1 VIPASMA
8 RASIAIDSSRG
19 VGSPKFMVPSTNG
32 AISTPVGP
40 NGRIGVAIA
49 GVWHDARVDESPAPA
64 PPAAV
69 AVVGTGNLDTTV
81 RVPRLPVDGENV
93 VGDVVSIA
101 PGGKGVNQ
109 AVAAARLGAHTA
121 LVACVGDDPAG
132 DRLLAALAEEP
143 GLALG
148 GVRRVTGATGTAF
161 VAIDSAGAT
170 TIVSARGANAHLDDE
185 HVHRNGVTIGG
196 AAVVLAQL
204 GVPVA
209 AVRAALEI
217 ARSVGTT
224 TVLDPCPP
232 DDITDDLL
240 RLVDV
245 CTPNETEIERL
256 TGVSVA
262 DLDGVRRAAHSLLAR
277 GCAAAVVTLGARGA
291 YLASEHG
298 VDLHVPA
305 IPVEVVDPTG
315 AGDACCG
322 ALAAALARGVPL
334 TDAVRE
340 AVVAGALATT
350 RLGAV
355 PSLPTRAEVDAR
367 LAE

>member
-1 VIPASMA
+1 M
-8 RASIAIDSSRG
+8 
-19 VGSPKFMVPSTNG
+19 K
-32 AISTPVGP
+32 
-40 NGRIGVAIA
+40 
-49 GVWHDARVDESPAPA
+49 
-64 PPAAV
+64 
-69 AVVGTGNLDTTV
+69 
-81 RVPRLPVDGENV
+81 
-93 VGDVVSIA
+93 
-101 PGGKGVNQ
+101 
-109 AVAAARLGAHTA
+109 
-121 LVACVGDDPAG
+121 
-132 DRLLAALAEEP
+132 
-143 GLALG
+143 
-148 GVRRVTGATGTAF
+148 GATGTAF
-161 VAIDSAGAT
+161 VAIDGAGAT

-196 AAVVLAQL
+196 AAVVLTQL

-262 DLDGVRRAAHSLLAR
+262 DLDGVRRAAHALLAR
-277 GCAAAVVTLGARGA
+277 GCAAVVVTLGARGA

-322 ALAAALARGVPL
+322 ALAAALRAGFRSPMRCAKRSSPARWPPRASARCRHSRRGRRSTRDSRGDRRTAPPGRARSARSGWNAVGAPSNGSGGPL
-334 TDAVRE
+334 LGDNPPSPGEHHAATGG
-340 AVVAGALATT
+340 AGARLHGNTPG
-350 RLGAV
+350 RLGGCGFAGPMCSRGLTGRFEDRRPGFDCLLPSQPAGLGMV
-355 PSLPTRAEVDAR
+355 SRIGRFLVSRARVSWPSLHRRSTASPTNPVITAAT
-367 LAE
+367 APMASP

>member
-1 VIPASMA
+1 
-8 RASIAIDSSRG
+8 
-19 VGSPKFMVPSTNG
+19 
-32 AISTPVGP
+32 
-40 NGRIGVAIA
+40 VAIV

-64 PPAAV
+64 LRAEV

-93 VGDVVSIA
+93 VGDVVSVA

-109 AVAAARLGAHTA
+109 AVAAARLGARTA
-121 LVACVGDDPAG
+121 LVACVGDDPPG
-132 DRLLAALAEEP
+132 DRLLAALRDEA
-143 GLALG
+143 GLELG
-148 GVRRVTGATGTAF
+148 GVRRVAGPTGAAF
-161 VAIDSAGAT
+161 VAIDDAGAT

-196 AAVVLAQL
+196 AAVVLTQL

-217 ARSVGTT
+217 AHSVGTT

-232 DDITDDLL
+232 DDVTDDLL

-245 CTPNETEIERL
+245 CTPNETEIARL
-256 TGVSVA
+256 TGIAVA
-262 DLDGVRRAAHSLLAR
+262 DLDGVRRAAHALLAR
-277 GCAAAVVTLGARGA
+277 GCAAVVVTLGARGA
-291 YLASEHG
+291 YLASEGG

-305 IPVEVVDPTG
+305 IAVEVVDPTG

-322 ALAAALARGVPL
+322 ALAAALARGVSL

-340 AVVAGALATT
+340 AVVAGSLATT

-355 PSLPTRAEVDAR
+355 PSLPTRTQVDAR